1 MGLLTPSVLKEYRK
15 RAEAATKLTK
25 AKNDTLI
32 AKLELCVPILD
43 DYKKARVAYQA
54 LLAAFGP
61 PKFDAIARGDEPLLP
76 SQKPAFDAVV
86 AAGDKVEACG
96 DKVVPA
102 QSTLDRAHRELDEAV
117 TAEKAAYALVAK
129 YMNDKVNMKAMG
141 DEAYKKWKKE
151 LRADLFPK

>member
-15 RAEAATKLTK
+15 RAEAAIKVTK

-32 AKLELCVPILD
+32 AKLDLCVPILD
-43 DYKKARVAYQA
+43 DYKKARAAYQA
-54 LLAAFGP
+54 LFTAFGP
-61 PKFDAIARGDEPLLP
+61 PKYDAIVSGQEPLRP
-76 SQKPAFDAVV
+76 SEKAAFDAVI
-86 AAGDKVEACG
+86 AAGDRVEACG
-96 DKVVPA
+96 DKVTPA
-102 QSTLDRAHRELDEAV
+102 QSTLDRAHRELDEAI

-129 YMNDKVNMKAMG
+129 YMNDKANMKAMG